1 MIKLQITKL
10 QTPNF
15 VIWPLS
21 LDFDLLEYTI
31 TRKLS
36 SMFRGISVIQLFLMF
51 LLLNVVL
58 SGHIPTLISTFI
70 SDPAIGLFTLIG
82 LISGITIHE
91 ASHAFVAYRLG
102 DPTAKLQGRLTLN
115 PAAHLDPLGTIAII
129 FLGFGW
135 GKPTPFDPF
144 NLRNIKRDSAL
155 ISVAGAA
162 SNILLAIA
170 LCIPYLIAYYFQM
183 LNLSI
188 NTIYYYITPVIFFN
202 IILAVFNLLPIAP
215 LDGFK
220 VLAGLLPRTWYE
232 DFIQTEQYGIF
243 ILLILLATGMIS
255 RILLPITAIIFS
267 ALMPGFAAGF

>member
-1 MIKLQITKL
+1 
-10 QTPNF
+10 
-15 VIWPLS
+15 
-21 LDFDLLEYTI
+21 
-31 TRKLS
+31 
-36 SMFRGISVIQLFLMF
+36 MFRGISMFQLFFIF
-51 LLLNVVL
+51 LLINVVFSRHL
-58 SGHIPTLISTFI
+58 PPLLANFIADPIIGIITFI
-70 SDPAIGLFTLIG
+70 GLVA
-82 LISGITIHE
+82 GITIHE

-162 SNILLAIA
+162 SNMLLAIV
-170 LCIPYLIAYYFQM
+170 LCIPYLIAYYM
-183 LNLSI
+183 HLLSPTI
-188 NTIYYYITPVIFFN
+188 NSIYFYLTPIIFFN
-202 IILAVFNLLPIAP
+202 VILAVFNLIPIAP

-220 VLAGLLPRTWYE
+220 VLAGLLPKDWYE

-243 ILLILLATGMIS
+243 ILIILLVTNMIS
-255 RILLPITAIIFS
+255 TIILPITAIIFS
-267 ALMPGFAAGF
+267 FLLPGFTAGF